1 MSDHQRT
8 TLENE
13 LALLRNRMDT
23 LQGTLE
29 AHMAVAEQARLCLV
43 ESRNKVNYWRTRSGQ
58 QDALIDEMKSEI
70 ENLKAANEKLRKNE
84 SQEPR

>member
-43 ESRNKVNYWRTRSGQ
+43 ER
-58 QDALIDEMKSEI
+58 
-70 ENLKAANEKLRKNE
+70 
-84 SQEPR
+84 